1 MPAPKS
7 IAFDTNIILITMGGG
22 VIALLLSIL
31 VVQHCLKL
39 RFKMRNYAQQM
50 SIKRSSIKEEETYQ
64 EINESLM
71 TIGQYNNSND
81 YHSAWRIL

>member
-1 MPAPKS
+1 
-7 IAFDTNIILITMGGG
+7 
-22 VIALLLSIL
+22 
-31 VVQHCLKL
+31 
-39 RFKMRNYAQQM
+39 MRNYAQKM

-81 YHSAWRIL
+81 HHSAWRIL